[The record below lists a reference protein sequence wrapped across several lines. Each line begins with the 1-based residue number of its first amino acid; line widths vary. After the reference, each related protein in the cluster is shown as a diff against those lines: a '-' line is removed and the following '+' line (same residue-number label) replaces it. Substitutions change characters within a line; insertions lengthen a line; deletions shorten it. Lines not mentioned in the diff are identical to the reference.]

1 MITIGIDPGNTTGWA
16 AVDSKTGDIKEL
28 KHIPFE
34 TVSEFLSAY
43 DWSQVDRV
51 ICEDF
56 RLFPNKAK
64 EQAGS
69 DFQVVQVIGMVK
81 QMVMMKNIPLIMQMS
96 SILPIAERQ
105 AGLKIPK
112 KHSES
117 HKIVALLHTRFWMI
131 HNRIIPSVAQQ
142 SVSAQRAIP
151 ASDAI

>member
-1 MITIGIDPGNTTGWA
+1 MLTIGIDPGNTTGWA
-16 AVDSKTGDIKEL
+16 AVDSRTGDIREL
-28 KHIPFE
+28 KHIPFDDIMQ
-34 TVSEFLSAY
+34 FLIDY

-51 ICEDF
+51 ILEDF

-81 QMVMMKNIPLIMQMS
+81 QMMQMKRIPVFMQMS

-131 HNRIIPSVAQQ
+131 GHGIIPSVAQQ
-142 SVSAQRAIP
+142 SVSARSEKP
-151 ASDAI
+151 A